1 MLSNEKNNT
10 YSELMLTEQE
20 KINKQ
25 NKKRKIVMDK
35 VKEMI

>member
-10 YSELMLTEQE
+10 YSDLMLTEQE
-20 KINKQ
+20 KSNKQ
-25 NKKRKIVMDK
+25 NKKRKIAMDK

>member
-1 MLSNEKNNT
+1 MLSNEKNST
-10 YSELMLTEQE
+10 YSDLMLIKQG

>member
-1 MLSNEKNNT
+1 MLSNEKNST
-10 YSELMLTEQE
+10 YSDLMLIKQE